1 MYKDCSAARDLFVRE
16 IGGRFRKNGVVTEN
30 AMSKQITLAKT
41 LKIASARKKDVSS
54 RTNDKN
60 PNTTGT
66 NTCGGEVVIDLDEED
81 ITDEGAFLDG
91 LSHEEAMKLEE
102 LPEVLDDF
110 FDDEDDEFEND
121 IASDSKREAQPS
133 TAPPS
138 APSTILSSSMIQPEV
153 LQGFDEE
160 MGQSWVYPIN
170 YPLRDYQFNIVH
182 KSLFKNTL
190 VSLPTGLGKTFIA
203 AVVMYN
209 FYRWYPRGKVVFLA
223 PTKPLVAQQIEAC
236 YKIVG
241 IKQEMMAE
249 MTGGLCSRANSLGS
263 LLKVVS
269 LVFTISGAV
278 STSSS
283 VCIPTPLPCV
293 LLGGKP
299 SVCYLPQPSV
309 CSLPPP

>member
-1 MYKDCSAARDLFVRE
+1 
-16 IGGRFRKNGVVTEN
+16 
-30 AMSKQITLAKT
+30 MSKQITLAKT
-41 LKIASARKKDVSS
+41 LKIASARKKDVNS
-54 RTNDKN
+54 RTSDKRQ
-60 PNTTGT
+60 NTRET
-66 NTCGGEVVIDLDEED
+66 NKCGGEVVIDLDEED

-91 LSHEEAMKLEE
+91 LSNEEAMKLEE

-110 FDDEDDEFEND
+110 FDDEDDEFKND
-121 IASDSKREAQPS
+121 IASEAKRGAQPS

-138 APSTILSSSMIQPEV
+138 TSSVILSSSMIQPEV

-182 KSLFKNTL
+182 KSLYKNTL

-249 MTGGLCSRANSLGS
+249 MTGGLCGHAAVLT
-263 LLKVVS
+263 LLV
-269 LVFTISGAV
+269 
-278 STSSS
+278 
-283 VCIPTPLPCV
+283 P
-293 LLGGKP
+293 
-299 SVCYLPQPSV
+299 Y
-309 CSLPPP
+309 

>member
-1 MYKDCSAARDLFVRE
+1 MGLKLCLSVCSAARDLPTRAKE
-16 IGGRFRKNGVVTEN
+16 AADSEENGVGQC

-41 LKIASARKKDVSS
+41 LKIASARKKDANPHTS
-54 RTNDKN
+54 DKQRG
-60 PNTTGT
+60 TTGPS
-66 NTCGGEVVIDLDEED
+66 GSGEVVIDLDDD
-81 ITDEGAFLDG
+81 IADDGAFLDG
-91 LSHEEAMKLEE
+91 LSHEEAVKLEE

-110 FDDEDDEFEND
+110 FDDEDDEFQNG
-121 IASDSKREAQPS
+121 IASDAGKEAQPT
-133 TAPPS
+133 TA
-138 APSTILSSSMIQPEV
+138 APSPSSTLLSASMIQPEI
-153 LQGFDEE
+153 LQGFDNE

-241 IKQEMMAE
+241 IKQETMAE
-249 MTGGLCSRANSLGS
+249 MTGELRGCAT
-263 LLKVVS
+263 LLT
-269 LVFTISGAV
+269 LLFT
-278 STSSS
+278 T
-283 VCIPTPLPCV
+283 
-293 LLGGKP
+293 
-299 SVCYLPQPSV
+299 
-309 CSLPPP
+309 